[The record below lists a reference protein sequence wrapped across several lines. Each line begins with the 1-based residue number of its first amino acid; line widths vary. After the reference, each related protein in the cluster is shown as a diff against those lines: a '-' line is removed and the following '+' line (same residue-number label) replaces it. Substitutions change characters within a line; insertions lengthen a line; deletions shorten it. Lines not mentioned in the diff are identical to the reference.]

1 MALSLRKIKGRLRV
15 PPCLNELGV
24 AKSGRVFRGPEL
36 VDSMMASLLLGTGG
50 TALLLAFF
58 KITKEAYYINLA
70 LGFALLAG
78 VVGVAFAIIIL
89 GKSKDGI

>member
-1 MALSLRKIKGRLRV
+1 MRIKKEIKPAQSLVKVKALRSFCFEPFTSLKIKRPV
-15 PPCLNELGV
+15 
-24 AKSGRVFRGPEL
+24 
-36 VDSMMASLLLGTGG
+36 MASLLLGTGG

>member
-1 MALSLRKIKGRLRV
+1 MMDFVYGLLLFLLT
-15 PPCLNELGV
+15 LNLLLGLV
-24 AKSGRVFRGPEL
+24 RVFRGPGL

>member
-1 MALSLRKIKGRLRV
+1 MLTPYEEAF
-15 PPCLNELGV
+15 ELLIQ
-24 AKSGRVFRGPEL
+24 R

>member
-1 MALSLRKIKGRLRV
+1 MCIRDR
-15 PPCLNELGV
+15 
-24 AKSGRVFRGPEL
+24 
-36 VDSMMASLLLGTGG
+36 GG